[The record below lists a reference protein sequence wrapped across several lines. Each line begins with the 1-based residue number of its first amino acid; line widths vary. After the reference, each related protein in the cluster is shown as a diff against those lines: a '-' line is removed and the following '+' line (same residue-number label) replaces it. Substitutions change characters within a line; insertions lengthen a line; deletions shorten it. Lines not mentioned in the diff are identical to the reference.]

1 MKTYILYII
10 TTLLIVNIG
19 LFMINIYKNK
29 QISQNNLYDY
39 FYSISRKKSELVT
52 SCELQSINPFFYIG
66 KDTIKNIN
74 IKDVIKEKILCFYF
88 SSPHTT
94 PRWMIQ

>member
-39 FYSISRKKSELVT
+39 FYSISS
-52 SCELQSINPFFYIG
+52 NF
-66 KDTIKNIN
+66 
-74 IKDVIKEKILCFYF
+74 
-88 SSPHTT
+88 
-94 PRWMIQ
+94 M

>member
-52 SCELQSINPFFYIG
+52 SCELQAINPFFYIG

-74 IKDVIKEKILCFYF
+74 IKDVIKEKISVSYTHLTL
-88 SSPHTT
+88 PT
-94 PRWMIQ
+94 I